1 MDLYIFKNEQYLLP
15 PNDLEAD
22 NERLQEELINE
33 RDRNVRALANFKNY
47 RCRIEREGNRIAIE
61 EKKDLLLSLLDIID
75 DFNKA
80 LNSGKSDQQ
89 QVMSGLSNIRKK
101 FLLLLEKQGVYPFEC
116 VGRPFSHILHDV
128 AEMDINESI
137 EPGTV
142 VEELRRGYLWNN
154 EVLRPAQ
161 VRVSG

>member
-1 MDLYIFKNEQYLLP
+1 MDLYVFKNEQYLLP

-22 NERLQEELINE
+22 NLRLQEELINE

-47 RCRIEREGNRIAIE
+47 RCRIEREGNRISIE
-61 EKKDLLLSLLDIID
+61 GKKDLLLSLLDIID
-75 DFNKA
+75 DFDKA
-80 LNSGKSDQQ
+80 IKPVNRNQQ
-89 QVMSGLSNIRKK
+89 SSIKGLANIHKK
-101 FLLLLEKQGVYPFEC
+101 FLSILEKQGVYPFEC
-116 VGRPFSHILHDV
+116 VGRPYSRILHSA

-142 VEELRRGYLWNN
+142 VEELRRGYFWNN

-161 VRVSG
+161 VKVSG